1 MDCMQS
7 TTTVGFSVAEADSER
22 LERLTTTFG
31 QGNRSQ
37 FLRVAMDEMERIERA
52 ERLKRL
58 QAYGAERAAALDGP
72 VDAVEAVRDV
82 LKTRR

>member
-1 MDCMQS
+1 MKG
-7 TTTVGFSVAEADSER
+7 TRTVGFSIAEADSKR
-22 LERLTTTFG
+22 LERLTRIFG

-58 QAYGAERAAALDGP
+58 QAYGAERAASLDAP
-72 VDAVEAVRDV
+72 ITAVEAVREV
-82 LKTRR
+82 LKSRR